1 MSDATEPMTQGNLGD
16 SVRAQWDRL
25 RALVGLAPRGPRKP
39 TYLFY
44 RHDLPVRAL
53 HWLNAIFMLIMLM
66 SGLQIFNAHP
76 ALYWGNGSDFDHPF
90 VSLAA
95 EGTQADFHGVTQI
108 GAWKFNTDGWLGAS
122 DDNGIKNVRGFPQW
136 ATLPAA
142 SPNLALGRL
151 WHFAFAWL
159 LVVNGLGYFAYV
171 FASGH
176 FRKELLP
183 AKKDFA
189 HLPRE
194 IANHLRLRFASGE
207 AARHYNG
214 IQRMTYFVV
223 IFVLGPLIA
232 LTGLTMSP
240 TMDSAFPFLPW
251 LFGGRQSARTIHF
264 ICAFSFVVFVIVHI
278 VMAILSG
285 PWNNLRSMITGRYA
299 IETEKPNG

>member
-1 MSDATEPMTQGNLGD
+1 MTEVSEPVTQGNLGASLRSARD
-16 SVRAQWDRL
+16 GLIDRVRA
-25 RALVGLAPRGPRKP
+25 AVGLSPLGPRKP

-44 RHDLPVRAL
+44 RHTIPVRAL
-53 HWLNAIFMLIMLM
+53 HWLNAIIMLVMLM

-90 VSLAA
+90 VSLSA
-95 EGTQADFHGVTQI
+95 EGTQDNFHGVTVI
-108 GAWKFNTDGWLGAS
+108 GSWKFNTDGWLGAS
-122 DDNGIKNVRGFPQW
+122 SEDGVKSVRGFPAW

-159 LVVNGLGYFAYV
+159 LVVNGLAYFAYI

-176 FRKELLP
+176 FRIELLP
-183 AKKDFA
+183 TKKDFA

-194 IANHLRLRFASGE
+194 ILNHARLRFAHGAE
-207 AARHYNG
+207 ARHYNG

-223 IFVLGPLIA
+223 IFVLGPLIV

-251 LFGGRQSARTIHF
+251 LLGGRQSARTIHF
-264 ICAFSFVVFVIVHI
+264 ICAFSFLAFVIVHI
-278 VMAILSG
+278 VMVILSG
-285 PWNNLRSMITGRYA
+285 TWNNLRSMITGRYA
-299 IETEKPNG
+299 IEED